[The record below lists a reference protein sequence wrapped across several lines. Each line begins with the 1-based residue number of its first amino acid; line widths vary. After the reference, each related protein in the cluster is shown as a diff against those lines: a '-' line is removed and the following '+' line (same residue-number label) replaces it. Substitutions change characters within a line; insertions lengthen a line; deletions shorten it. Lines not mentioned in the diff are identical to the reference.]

1 MTEALRMPP
10 SDKSARP
17 LPEASSEAERVDFPI
32 VGIGA
37 SSGGLAAFGDF
48 FSALPADVS
57 PGVAFVLVQ
66 HLSPDHDSNLVELL
80 RRHTSLPVSE
90 VTDGV
95 VVEIN
100 SVYIIPPD
108 KDMALWE
115 GRLKLIEPEA
125 PRGQRLPVD
134 FLLRSL
140 AREMGERAIAVI
152 LSGNGSDGTM
162 GACLVKSLGGLVIAQ
177 RPDSTKY
184 SSMPSSVIDSGT
196 VDLQMLPSEMP
207 VRIIEFAASFRSR
220 DSSVREQPKGEGLE
234 RLMELLLR
242 ETGHDFSQY
251 KPNTFLRR
259 VQRRQVVHGLESL
272 ESYIDKAG
280 REPEEVKALFRDLLI
295 GVTSFFRD
303 PEAFRQLGE
312 TALRDVVA
320 GKSPGATIRVW
331 VPGCST
337 GEEVYSLAIILLELQ
352 AKLDNLSKI
361 QIFATDIDD
370 RAIAKARLGRYPESL
385 VGNLSAERLARYFN
399 SDPGPDGSTS
409 HYVIKKHV
417 RDLVIFSEQD
427 LLRDPPFSKLDLI
440 SCRNLLI
447 YFDSEMQKKILPIFH
462 YALEPNGVLF
472 LGGSESVG
480 MFDDLFVEEE
490 SRCKI
495 YRRRSQ
501 RVGKRRL
508 LPVGFHFRYPGKQ
521 ETAHSDGAPHLTEN
535 RTLRALMT
543 RELLVEM
550 KAAAALVN
558 PKGDILYLHGR
569 TGHYLEP
576 AQGELAPNNI
586 LEMAREGLARPLTTA
601 MHEAVKGKIVRRPG
615 VKVKTNGDWSWFNLT
630 VRPSVRPPELEPG
643 TPLYLVLLEPTRP
656 PEGDDRTAAD
666 SDSSGKGEDLARV
679 RVLQEELLATE
690 EFLQAVTE
698 ELRTSNEELMVSN
711 EEMQSVNEELQ
722 STNEELETSKE
733 ELQSLN
739 EELSTVNVELE
750 NKIADLSTT
759 NDDMNSLLAGTGL
772 GILFLDLQLRVLRF
786 TPAATRIINLINTD
800 VGRPISDLATNLVG
814 YSGLV
819 EDVNSVLDTLDFLE
833 RTLETSE
840 GEWFSIQ
847 IRPYRTLENLVEG
860 AVLTFVSVDQ
870 LKKSELSLKKSE
882 ELWRTRFTELEASF
896 AELESLV
903 DKDRL

>member
-1 MTEALRMPP
+1 
-10 SDKSARP
+10 
-17 LPEASSEAERVDFPI
+17 
-32 VGIGA
+32 
-37 SSGGLAAFGDF
+37 
-48 FSALPADVS
+48 
-57 PGVAFVLVQ
+57 
-66 HLSPDHDSNLVELL
+66 
-80 RRHTSLPVSE
+80 
-90 VTDGV
+90 
-95 VVEIN
+95 
-100 SVYIIPPD
+100 
-108 KDMALWE
+108 
-115 GRLKLIEPEA
+115 
-125 PRGQRLPVD
+125 
-134 FLLRSL
+134 
-140 AREMGERAIAVI
+140 REMGERAIAVI

-385 VGNLSAERLARYFN
+385 LGNLSAERLARYFN
-399 SDPGPDGSTS
+399 ADPGPDGSTS

-495 YRRRSQ
+495 YRRRPQS
-501 RVGKRRL
+501 VGKRRL
-508 LPVGFHFRYPGKQ
+508 LPVGFH
-521 ETAHSDGAPHLTEN
+521 
-535 RTLRALMT
+535 
-543 RELLVEM
+543 
-550 KAAAALVN
+550 
-558 PKGDILYLHGR
+558 
-569 TGHYLEP
+569 
-576 AQGELAPNNI
+576 
-586 LEMAREGLARPLTTA
+586 
-601 MHEAVKGKIVRRPG
+601 
-615 VKVKTNGDWSWFNLT
+615 
-630 VRPSVRPPELEPG
+630 
-643 TPLYLVLLEPTRP
+643 
-656 PEGDDRTAAD
+656 
-666 SDSSGKGEDLARV
+666 
-679 RVLQEELLATE
+679 
-690 EFLQAVTE
+690 
-698 ELRTSNEELMVSN
+698 
-711 EEMQSVNEELQ
+711 
-722 STNEELETSKE
+722 
-733 ELQSLN
+733 
-739 EELSTVNVELE
+739 
-750 NKIADLSTT
+750 
-759 NDDMNSLLAGTGL
+759 
-772 GILFLDLQLRVLRF
+772 
-786 TPAATRIINLINTD
+786 
-800 VGRPISDLATNLVG
+800 
-814 YSGLV
+814 
-819 EDVNSVLDTLDFLE
+819 
-833 RTLETSE
+833 
-840 GEWFSIQ
+840 
-847 IRPYRTLENLVEG
+847 
-860 AVLTFVSVDQ
+860 
-870 LKKSELSLKKSE
+870 
-882 ELWRTRFTELEASF
+882 
-896 AELESLV
+896 
-903 DKDRL
+903 